1 MDRAGSVETD
11 ERRLSVS
18 CPGKRRKGRFLQGLR
33 TQDPGVRTLVR
44 KEGNMAISA
53 AFMVPHPPMI
63 VPQVGRGSEAQVAET
78 TRAYEQVAEE
88 IAHLAPETIVITSP
102 HTVMY
107 SDYFHISPGSGA
119 KGSFADFRAPGV
131 KFEEEYDKELADEI
145 CLLADA
151 ADFPAGTMGER
162 DRRLDHG
169 TMVPLYFIRQ
179 KYRAGKI
186 VRIGLSGLPLTA
198 HYTLGKMIAEAAERL
213 DRRVVFVASG
223 DLSHKL
229 KDYGPYGFAK
239 EGPVYDERIM
249 DVCSRGEFL
258 KLFDFDE
265 NFCEKAAECGHR
277 SFVIMAGALDG
288 KALSIN
294 KLSHQD
300 VTGVGYGI
308 CTFYPEGEDDK
319 RHFLKIY
326 REKKMSELTD
336 KQSKSD
342 AYVKLARETVNEY
355 IVNHRTI
362 GVPNDL
368 PEEMLKNTAGAFVS
382 IHENGRLR
390 GCIGTFLPTTDCIA
404 EEIIQNAISASVRDP
419 RFDPIKPY
427 ELPFLEIN
435 VDILSKPEDIDSPDM
450 LDVKKYGVIV
460 KSGSRRGLLLP
471 DLDGVDTV
479 EEQIEIAR
487 NKAGISASE
496 PVTLQRFEVV
506 RHY

>member
-1 MDRAGSVETD
+1 MSIV
-11 ERRLSVS
+11 
-18 CPGKRRKGRFLQGLR
+18 
-33 TQDPGVRTLVR
+33 
-44 KEGNMAISA
+44 A
-53 AFMVPHPPMI
+53 AFMVPHPPLI
-63 VPQVGRGSEAQVAET
+63 VPNVGKGGEAEIEET
-78 TRAYEQVAEE
+78 TRSYDEVGRQ
-88 IAHLAPETIVITSP
+88 IAKLKPDTIVISSP
-102 HTVMY
+102 HSVMY
-107 SDYFHISPGSGA
+107 ADYFHISPGRHAS
-119 KGSFADFRAPGV
+119 GSFSRFNAPEVQFDEDYYDELV
-131 KFEEEYDKELADEI
+131 KRIEKLCEEK
-145 CLLADA
+145 
-151 ADFPAGTMGER
+151 DFPAGTLGER
-162 DRRLDHG
+162 DKELDHG
-169 TMVPLYFIRQ
+169 TMVPLYFIR
-179 KYRAGKI
+179 KYLNDFKL
-186 VRIGLSGLPLTA
+186 VRLGLSGLDLTR
-198 HYTLGKMIAEAAERL
+198 HYELGQIINEAVEEL
-213 DRRVVFVASG
+213 KRRVVYVASG